1 MNLENRIVSST
12 PPDRL
17 PRKGF
22 SLFFVRLVDIKSALL
37 TGKNDP
43 LRNGYLKALL
53 CKALKVPGFINPLP
67 RKGTET
73 RLSFVRTQE
82 LSGSSI
88 HYPARG
94 RKPSLQ

>member
-22 SLFFVRLVDIKSALL
+22 SLFLVRLVDIKPALL
-37 TGKNDP
+37 IGKNDP
-43 LRNGYLKALL
+43 LRNGYLEVLL
-53 CKALKVPGFINPLP
+53 SKGFKVTGFINPLP

-73 RLSFVRTQE
+73 WLHIRDFVSLTCS
-82 LSGSSI
+82 LI

-94 RKPSLQ
+94 RKH

>member
-1 MNLENRIVSST
+1 MNLENCIVSST

-22 SLFFVRLVDIKSALL
+22 SLFFVRLVDIKPALL
-37 TGKNDP
+37 IGKSDP

-53 CKALKVPGFINPLP
+53 CRALKVPGFINPLP

-73 RLSFVRTQE
+73 IISFLRDN
-82 LSGSSI
+82 
-88 HYPARG
+88 
-94 RKPSLQ
+94 